1 MLRKADDP
9 SQQSEP
15 TLSIHRQTPGP
26 QRTAHPLREMGDYE
40 QAISDLEAIRL
51 SLDYADVLTKARGDL
66 IAARADWERA
76 IELHEAQEQPD
87 EAQAVRDWLAE
98 LDD

>member
-1 MLRKADDP
+1 
-9 SQQSEP
+9 
-15 TLSIHRQTPGP
+15 
-26 QRTAHPLREMGDYE
+26 MGDYE